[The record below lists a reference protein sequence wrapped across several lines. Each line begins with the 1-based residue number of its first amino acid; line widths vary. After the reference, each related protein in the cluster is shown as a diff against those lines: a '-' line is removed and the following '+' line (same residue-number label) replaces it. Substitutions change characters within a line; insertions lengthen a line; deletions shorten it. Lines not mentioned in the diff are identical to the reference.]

1 MINTNSM
8 NLYPILLLTA
18 CLTAGC
24 GGVGGSDGARQLGFY
39 SEMARSYYDE
49 NDGVPTGRRSLVGQL
64 LFQPQHRLDHRIPAD
79 AAAALTRLGYEVSVR
94 QAKVFAAGFL
104 QILPNY
110 DNY

>member
-1 MINTNSM
+1 M

-39 SEMARSYYDE
+39 SEMARSYYA
-49 NDGVPTGRRSLVGQL
+49 GRRSLVGQL

>member
-1 MINTNSM
+1 M
-8 NLYPILLLTA
+8 NMYPILLLTA

-49 NDGVPTGRRSLVGQL
+49 NDGVPTGRRSLVG
-64 LFQPQHRLDHRIPAD
+64 HRLDHRIPAD